1 MFEDFYKELIDK
13 EAEVMM
19 AKKVD
24 YASEDNRWEN
34 FESVALMT
42 GVTREQVALTYLLKH
57 IQSIAKAITEDP
69 NAGMQF
75 YWVKSTG
82 GEGLKQRFVDA
93 RNYLALLAGMLEENK
108 GGKNNAN
115 NV

>member
-1 MFEDFYKELIDK
+1 MFKDFYKELIDK
-13 EAEVMM
+13 ENEVMLS
-19 AKKVD
+19 KRDD
-24 YASEDNRWEN
+24 YASEDDPWEN
-34 FESVALMT
+34 FETVALMT

-57 IQSIAKAITEDP
+57 IQSIAKAVTENP
-69 NAGMQF
+69 HCGNEF